1 MSLCSLPAMFSIKSE
16 RVTEMTLTPREELE
30 IGVMIAGELI
40 ELIYDEK
47 ITTSEIRSTLREV
60 VEEIGNG
67 HTDEHLATVTI
78 HRIRH
83 NLGGKF

>member
-1 MSLCSLPAMFSIKSE
+1 M
-16 RVTEMTLTPREELE
+16 RQTLSPREELE

-40 ELIYDEK
+40 ELIYEDK

-60 VEEIGNG
+60 VDEIGIG
-67 HTDEHLATVTI
+67 HTDDHLASVTV

-83 NLGGKF
+83 TLGGKI

>member
-1 MSLCSLPAMFSIKSE
+1 
-16 RVTEMTLTPREELE
+16 MTDFLSPRKELH

-60 VEEIGNG
+60 VEEIGIG
-67 HTDEHLATVTI
+67 HADIHLATVTI

-83 NLGGKF
+83 NLGGEF

>member
-1 MSLCSLPAMFSIKSE
+1 MILSVKKTPKKI
-16 RVTEMTLTPREELE
+16 TEMIDFLSPSKELE

-47 ITTSEIRSTLREV
+47 ITPYEIRSTMREV
-60 VEEIGNG
+60 VDEIGTG
-67 HTDEHLATVTI
+67 HTDDHLATVTI

-83 NLGGKF
+83 NLGGEF

>member
-1 MSLCSLPAMFSIKSE
+1 MIDFLS
-16 RVTEMTLTPREELE
+16 PRKELE
-30 IGVMIAGELI
+30 IGVMVAGELI

-60 VEEIGNG
+60 VEEIGTG
-67 HTDEHLATVTI
+67 YDDGHLASVTI
-78 HRIRH
+78 NRIRH